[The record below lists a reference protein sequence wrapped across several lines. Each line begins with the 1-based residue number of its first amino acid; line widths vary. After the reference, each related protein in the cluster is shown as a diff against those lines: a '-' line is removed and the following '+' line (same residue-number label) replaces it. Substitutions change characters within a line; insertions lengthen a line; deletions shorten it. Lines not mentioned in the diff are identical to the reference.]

1 MLGYP
6 WISSKKY
13 FSYIGKAVWS
23 ARAKIYVYNN
33 RASLYKYIS
42 TVLLTFQYI
51 LDILIYAYSHK
62 QLN

>member
-23 ARAKIYVYNN
+23 ARAK
-33 RASLYKYIS
+33 
-42 TVLLTFQYI
+42 
-51 LDILIYAYSHK
+51 HK
-62 QLN
+62 CI